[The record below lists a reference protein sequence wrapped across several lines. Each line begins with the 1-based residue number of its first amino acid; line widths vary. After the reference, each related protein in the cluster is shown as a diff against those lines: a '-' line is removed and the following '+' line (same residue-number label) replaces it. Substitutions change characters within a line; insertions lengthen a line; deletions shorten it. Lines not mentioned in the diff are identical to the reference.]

1 MFDELLARI
10 AGALDARALP
20 YMVIGGQAVLLYG
33 EPRLTRAI
41 DITLGV
47 DVHALPAV
55 LEAARSAGLELLVDP
70 DEFVARTMVL
80 PCVERSSGVRV
91 DLVFSFTPFESA
103 AIGRSRAIEI
113 GGKPVHYAGPEDLV
127 VHKTLAGRPRDL
139 EDVRSIVVRQ
149 KALDRQFIR
158 SQLADFDSA
167 LDRDLVAQFD
177 AILAS

>member
-20 YMVIGGQAVLLYG
+20 YMVIGGQPILLYG
-33 EPRLTRAI
+33 EPGLTRDI

-47 DVHALPAV
+47 EP
-55 LEAARSAGLELLVDP
+55 
-70 DEFVARTMVL
+70 
-80 PCVERSSGVRV
+80 SSGVRV
-91 DLVFSFTPFESA
+91 DLVFSFTPYESA

-127 VHKTLAGRPRDL
+127 VHKMLAGCPRDL

-149 KALDRQFIR
+149 PALDRQFIR
-158 SQLADFDSA
+158 TQLADFDSA
-167 LDRDLVAQFD
+167 LDRDLVAQFE

>member
-33 EPRLTRAI
+33 EPRLTRDI

-47 DVHALPAV
+47 EP
-55 LEAARSAGLELLVDP
+55 
-70 DEFVARTMVL
+70 
-80 PCVERSSGVRV
+80 SSGVRV
-91 DLVFSFTPFESA
+91 DLVFSFTPYESA

-113 GGKPVHYAGPEDLV
+113 GGKPVRYAGPEDLV
-127 VHKTLAGRPRDL
+127 VHKMLAGRPRDL
-139 EDVRSIVVRQ
+139 EDVRSILVRQ
-149 KALDRQFIR
+149 PALDRPFIR
-158 SQLADFDSA
+158 TQLADFDSA
-167 LDRDLVAQFD
+167 LDRDLVAQFE